1 MAQRTQKTERT
12 DIMLDKIPREIGE
25 AIKGARPGLGA
36 LTFNDDGL
44 EDVDVEI
51 LITSPAFAAG
61 GAIPIKYTADGEGIS
76 PPLEWSGV
84 PEGISTLLLLIE
96 DADSPTPEPFVHAI
110 VYNLPGGGKGLDEG
124 ALPSEKHQAR
134 GVSMGRN
141 TLLKT
146 QYLPPDPPPGHGIH
160 RYAFQIYALATR
172 PAFAAPPG
180 RAEVREALRE
190 YAVAKG
196 ILLGTFERR

>member
-1 MAQRTQKTERT
+1 
-12 DIMLDKIPREIGE
+12 MLDKIPREVGE
-25 AIKGARPGLGA
+25 ALKSARPGLGA
-36 LTFNDDGL
+36 LTFNDDAL

-51 LITSPAFAAG
+51 LITSSAFAAG
-61 GAIPIKYTADGEGIS
+61 EAIPIKYTADGEGIS
-76 PPLEWSGV
+76 PPLEWTGV
-84 PEGISTLLLLIE
+84 PDDIATLVLLIE

-110 VYNLPGGGKGLDEG
+110 VYNLPGGGTGLDEG
-124 ALPSEKHQAR
+124 ALPTARHQAR

-141 TLLKT
+141 TLLKA

-160 RYAFQIYALATR
+160 RYAFQIFALATR

-180 RAEVREALRE
+180 RADTREALRE